1 MNSSKVIIIAE
12 VGVNHNGKLSNAK
25 KIIKNSKI
33 AGADFVKLQLYM
45 TEELLINST
54 PLADYQFQ
62 NKKKMSQFSLLKK
75 YEIDEKFIKKI
86 RNYCNLLKIKLLVTP
101 FDIKSFKTLIRNKF
115 KYIKISSSDLNNHQL
130 LEYVSNYN
138 LKIFLSTGMS
148 NTKQIKAAIKI
159 LSKNKIKKDNIILL
173 QCSTNYPADI
183 EDANLKAM
191 ANFKKLF
198 QIKFGYSDHTL
209 GNTASIVAVSL
220 GAKVIEKH
228 VTLNKKAQGPDHKA
242 SMNKK
247 EFIEFVKSIRD
258 AEIALGQNKKVL
270 SKSEIKNS
278 IVIRKSIVAIR
289 NISKG
294 EFFNSKN
301 ISCKRP
307 NLGISS
313 ERWREVIGKKSKYNF
328 KKDDFIKI

>member
-33 AGADFVKLQLYM
+33 AGADFVKLQLYSV
-45 TEELLINST
+45 EELLISST
-54 PLADYQFQ
+54 PLADYQSQ
-62 NKKKMSQFSLLKK
+62 NKKKMSQFKLLKK

-101 FDIKSFKTLIRNKF
+101 FDLKSLKTLIRNKF
-115 KYIKISSSDLNNHQL
+115 THIKISSSDLNNHQL
-130 LEYVSNYN
+130 LEHVSNHN
-138 LKIFLSTGMS
+138 LKVFLSTGMS
-148 NTKQIKAAIKI
+148 NTNQINEAVKI
-159 LSKNKIKKDNIILL
+159 LSKNKIKKDDIILL
-173 QCSTNYPADI
+173 QCSTEYPADI
-183 EDANLKAM
+183 KDANLKAM
-191 ANFKKLF
+191 VNFEKLF
-198 QIKFGYSDHTL
+198 QTKFGYSDHTL

-247 EFIEFVKSIRD
+247 EFIKFVKSIRE
-258 AEIALGQNKKVL
+258 AEIALGQEKKVL
-270 SKSEIKNS
+270 SKLEIKNS
-278 IVIRKSIVAIR
+278 RVIRKSIVAIR
-289 NISKG
+289 DISKG
-294 EFFNSKN
+294 ELFNSKN

>member
-33 AGADFVKLQLYM
+33 AGADFVKLQLYSV
-45 TEELLINST
+45 EELLISST
-54 PLADYQFQ
+54 PLADYQSQ
-62 NKKKMSQFSLLKK
+62 NKKKMSQFKLLKK

-101 FDIKSFKTLIRNKF
+101 FDLKSLKTLIRNKF
-115 KYIKISSSDLNNHQL
+115 THIKISSSDLNNHQL
-130 LEYVSNYN
+130 LEHVSNHN

-148 NTKQIKAAIKI
+148 NTNQINEAVKI

-173 QCSTNYPADI
+173 QCSTEYPANI
-183 EDANLKAM
+183 KDANLKAM
-191 ANFKKLF
+191 VNFEKLF
-198 QIKFGYSDHTL
+198 QTKFGYSDHTL

-247 EFIEFVKSIRD
+247 EFIKFVKSIRE
-258 AEIALGQNKKVL
+258 AEIALGQEKKVL
-270 SKSEIKNS
+270 SKLEIKNS
-278 IVIRKSIVAIR
+278 RVIRKSIVAIR
-289 NISKG
+289 DISKG
-294 EFFNSKN
+294 ELFNSKN

-328 KKDDFIKI
+328 KKDEFIKI

>member
-33 AGADFVKLQLYM
+33 AGADFVKLQLYK
-45 TEELLINST
+45 TDELLIRSA
-54 PLADYQFQ
+54 PLADYQRQ
-62 NKKKMSQFSLLKK
+62 NKKMISQFSLLKR
-75 YEIDEKFIKKI
+75 YEINEKFINKI
-86 RNYCNLLKIKLLVTP
+86 RNYCNILKIKLLVTP
-101 FDIKSFKTLIRNKF
+101 FDISSLKTLIRNKF
-115 KYIKISSSDLNNHQL
+115 SYIKISSSDLNNHQL
-130 LEYVSNYN
+130 LEHISNYN

-148 NTKQIKAAIKI
+148 NVNQIKKAINI
-159 LSKNKIKKDNIILL
+159 LSKKKIKKDNIILL

-183 EDANLKAM
+183 KDANLKAM
-191 ANFKKLF
+191 TDFKRLF
-198 QIKFGYSDHTL
+198 QTKFGYSDHTL

-228 VTLNKKAQGPDHKA
+228 VTLNKKAEGPDHKA
-242 SMNKK
+242 SMNKN
-247 EFIEFVKSIRD
+247 EFIKFVKSIRD
-258 AEIALGQNKKVL
+258 AEFALGQNQKVL
-270 SKSEIKNS
+270 SKFEIKNS
-278 IVIRKSIVAIR
+278 KVIRKSIVAIKD
-289 NISKG
+289 ILKG
-294 EFFNSKN
+294 EFFTSKN

-313 ERWREVIGKKSKYNF
+313 DRWHEVIGKKSKFNF